1 MMYTAELSA
10 LAAALCWSFGGL
22 LATNPAR
29 LLGAVPFNRIRMA
42 MVFVMLSLMA
52 ILTGGWYS
60 LTPNYSTVLAVSALI
75 GIFIGDTSF
84 YESMRRL
91 GPRRTGI
98 LFATN
103 APMTAIL
110 GYSLLDERLPTNTMI
125 GCALIM
131 TGVGLAVFFGA
142 AARQRHAFEEVRGRL
157 GIGIGFGLFA
167 AFCQAISLIIA
178 RPVLA
183 SGVDVVSASALRVGT
198 AALALTALLLFRSRT
213 VRSSAPLT
221 PRLVGQVALSGLV
234 GMGLGMTFLLHALA
248 HGPAGLVSTLSA
260 TSPVLILPVLWVATK
275 ERPAPGAWIG
285 AFLAVLGAACIFN
298 S

>member
-1 MMYTAELSA
+1 MYIAELSA

-29 LLGAVPFNRIRMA
+29 TLGAVTFNRMRMG
-42 MVFVMLSLMA
+42 MVFVMLSCLT
-52 ILTGGWYS
+52 LVTGGWWTLS
-60 LTPNYSTVLAVSALI
+60 LSCCSVLVASAVV
-75 GIFIGDTSF
+75 GIFIGDTTF

-110 GYSLLDERLPTNTMI
+110 GYFILGESLPANTTV
-125 GCALIM
+125 GCALII
-131 TGVGLAVFFGA
+131 TGVFLAVFNRSNSTQRHSFEETRGSLAVGVGL
-142 AARQRHAFEEVRGRL
+142 
-157 GIGIGFGLFA
+157 GLFA
-167 AFCQAISLIIA
+167 AFCQAVSLIIA

-183 SGVDVVSASALRVGT
+183 SGVDAVAASALRVGT
-198 AALALTALLLFRSRT
+198 AALALTATLMFRSPVLRAT
-213 VRSSAPLT
+213 SPLT
-221 PRLVGQVALSGLV
+221 PRLLGQVALSGLV
-234 GMGLGMTFLLHALA
+234 GMGLGMTFLLYALA

-275 ERPAPGAWIG
+275 ERPAPWAWVG
-285 AFLAVLGAACIFN
+285 AFLAVVGAGCIFN

>member
-1 MMYTAELSA
+1 MYIAEISA

-29 LLGAVPFNRIRMA
+29 ALGAVTFNRVRMSL
-42 MVFVMLSLMA
+42 VFVMLSCLA
-52 ILTGGWYS
+52 LVTGGWWTLS
-60 LTPNYSTVLAVSALI
+60 PSCCSVLVASAFV
-75 GIFIGDTSF
+75 GIFIGDTCF
-84 YESMRRL
+84 YESIRRL

-103 APMTAIL
+103 APMTALMGYFTL
-110 GYSLLDERLPTNTMI
+110 GEKLPASTSI

-131 TGVGLAVFFGA
+131 AGVFLAVFHGSNSTQRHSFEETRGNLAVGVGL
-142 AARQRHAFEEVRGRL
+142 
-157 GIGIGFGLFA
+157 GLFA
-167 AFCQAISLIIA
+167 AFCQAVSLIIA

-183 SGVDVVSASALRVGT
+183 SGIDAVAASALRVGT
-198 AALALTALLLFRSRT
+198 AALALTATLIFQSPVLRAAS
-213 VRSSAPLT
+213 PLT
-221 PRLVGQVALSGLV
+221 PGLLGQVALSGLV
-234 GMGLGMTFLLHALA
+234 GMGLGMTFLLYALA

-275 ERPAPGAWIG
+275 ERPAPWAWFGAILAIVG
-285 AFLAVLGAACIFN
+285 AGCIFN